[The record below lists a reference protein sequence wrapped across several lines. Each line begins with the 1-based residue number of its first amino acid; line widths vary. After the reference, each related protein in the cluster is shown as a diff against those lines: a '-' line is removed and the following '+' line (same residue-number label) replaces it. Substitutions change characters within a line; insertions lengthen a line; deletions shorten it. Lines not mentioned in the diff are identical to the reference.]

1 MVPQDT
7 TTSNENERVYSI
19 AKKSTLVEAIL
30 TCNVILGFEFYGIS
44 EKKRGFVTF
53 GIAYRIIGVL
63 VKILFLILLFGT
75 GIFASPSRGY
85 GSGYGYGYRYT
96 FDVYWMII
104 IVCGV
109 HIGLDLAYNIFF
121 KIRYQLKVR
130 NLMKQEEEE
139 KERYNNVPIYNIP
152 IHNVPMTQA
161 HPQVYPQS
169 YPQAYP
175 QVYPQSYPQAYPQ
188 AYAQA
193 SPQNYTQASPQNYT
207 QGNPPTYSQVYPQ
220 DSPQTQK
227 V

>member
-7 TTSNENERVYSI
+7 TTSNENEKVYSI

-63 VKILFLILLFGT
+63 VKIVFLILLFGT

-85 GSGYGYGYRYT
+85 GSGYGNRYT

-104 IVCGV
+104 IVWGAI
-109 HIGLDLAYNIFF
+109 IGLDLAYNIFF

-193 SPQNYTQASPQNYT
+193 SPQYYTQA
-207 QGNPPTYSQVYPQ
+207 NPPTYSQVYPQ

>member
-7 TTSNENERVYSI
+7 TATSIENEKVYSI

-30 TCNVILGFEFYGIS
+30 TCNVILGFELYGIS

-63 VKILFLILLFGT
+63 VKIVFLILLFGT
-75 GIFASPSRGY
+75 GIFASPSHGY
-85 GSGYGYGYRYT
+85 GSGYGYGNRYT
-96 FDVYWMII
+96 LDVYWMII
-104 IVCGV
+104 IVWGAI
-109 HIGLDLAYNIFF
+109 IGLDLAYNIFF
-121 KIRYQLKVR
+121 KIRYQFKVR

-152 IHNVPMTQA
+152 IHNVSMTQA

-175 QVYPQSYPQAYPQ
+175 QS
-188 AYAQA
+188 YAQ
-193 SPQNYTQASPQNYT
+193 SPPQNYTQD
-207 QGNPPTYSQVYPQ
+207 NPPTYSQVYSQ

>member
-7 TTSNENERVYSI
+7 ATSNENERVYSI

-63 VKILFLILLFGT
+63 VKIVFLILLFGT

-85 GSGYGYGYRYT
+85 GSGYGYRYT

-104 IVCGV
+104 IVWGAI
-109 HIGLDLAYNIFF
+109 IGLDLAYNIFF
-121 KIRYQLKVR
+121 KIRYQFKVR

-152 IHNVPMTQA
+152 IYNVPMTQA

-175 QVYPQSYPQAYPQ
+175 QVYPQSYPQEYPQ
-188 AYAQA
+188 SYAQ
-193 SPQNYTQASPQNYT
+193 SPPQNYTQD
-207 QGNPPTYSQVYPQ
+207 NPPTYSQVYSQ

>member
-19 AKKSTLVEAIL
+19 AKKSTLVETIL
-30 TCNVILGFEFYGIS
+30 TCNPILGFEFYGIS

-63 VKILFLILLFGT
+63 VKIVFLILLFGT
-75 GIFASPSRGY
+75 GIFASPSHGY
-85 GSGYGYGYRYT
+85 GSGYGYGNRYT
-96 FDVYWMII
+96 LDVYWMII
-104 IVCGV
+104 IVWGV
-109 HIGLDLAYNIFF
+109 IIGLDLAYNIFF
-121 KIRYQLKVR
+121 KIRYQFKVR

-152 IHNVPMTQA
+152 IYNVPMTQA
-161 HPQVYPQS
+161 H
-169 YPQAYP
+169 P

>member
-19 AKKSTLVEAIL
+19 AKKSTFVEAIL

-63 VKILFLILLFGT
+63 VKIVFLILLFGT

-85 GSGYGYGYRYT
+85 GSGYGYRYT
-96 FDVYWMII
+96 FDIYWMII
-104 IVCGV
+104 IVGGV

-152 IHNVPMTQA
+152 TYNVPMTQA

-188 AYAQA
+188 SYAQ
-193 SPQNYTQASPQNYT
+193 SPPQNYTQD
-207 QGNPPTYSQVYPQ
+207 NPPTYSQVYSQ

>member
-30 TCNVILGFEFYGIS
+30 TCNWVLGFEFYGIS
-44 EKKRGFVTF
+44 EKKQGFVMF

-63 VKILFLILLFGT
+63 VKIVFLILLFGT
-75 GIFASPSRGY
+75 GIFASPSHGY
-85 GSGYGYGYRYT
+85 GSGYGYGNRYT
-96 FDVYWMII
+96 LDVYWMII
-104 IVCGV
+104 IVWGAI
-109 HIGLDLAYNIFF
+109 IGLDLAYNIFF
-121 KIRYQLKVR
+121 KIRYQFKVR

-152 IHNVPMTQA
+152 IYNVPMTQA

-169 YPQAYP
+169 YPHAYP

-188 AYAQA
+188 SYAQ
-193 SPQNYTQASPQNYT
+193 SPPQNYTQD
-207 QGNPPTYSQVYPQ
+207 NPPTYSQVYSQ

>member
-7 TTSNENERVYSI
+7 ATSNENERVYSI

-63 VKILFLILLFGT
+63 VKIVFLILLFGT

-85 GSGYGYGYRYT
+85 GSGYGYRYT

-104 IVCGV
+104 IVWGAI
-109 HIGLDLAYNIFF
+109 IGLDLAYNIFF
-121 KIRYQLKVR
+121 KIRYQFKVR

-188 AYAQA
+188 SYAQ
-193 SPQNYTQASPQNYT
+193 SPPQNYTQD
-207 QGNPPTYSQVYPQ
+207 NPPTYSQVYSQ

>member
-7 TTSNENERVYSI
+7 TATSIENEKVYSI

-30 TCNVILGFEFYGIS
+30 TCNVILGFELYGIS

-63 VKILFLILLFGT
+63 VKIVFLILLFGT
-75 GIFASPSRGY
+75 GIFASPSHGY
-85 GSGYGYGYRYT
+85 GSGYGYGNRYT
-96 FDVYWMII
+96 LDVYWMII
-104 IVCGV
+104 IVWGAI
-109 HIGLDLAYNIFF
+109 IGLDLAYNIFF
-121 KIRYQLKVR
+121 KIRYQFKVR

-152 IHNVPMTQA
+152 IYNVPMTQA

-175 QVYPQSYPQAYPQ
+175 QS
-188 AYAQA
+188 YAQ
-193 SPQNYTQASPQNYT
+193 SPPQNYTQD
-207 QGNPPTYSQVYPQ
+207 NPPTYSQVYSQ

>member
-7 TTSNENERVYSI
+7 ATSNENERVYSI

-30 TCNVILGFEFYGIS
+30 TCNVILGFELYGIS

-63 VKILFLILLFGT
+63 VKIVFLILLFGT

-85 GSGYGYGYRYT
+85 GSGYGYRYT

-104 IVCGV
+104 IVWGAI
-109 HIGLDLAYNIFF
+109 IGLDLAYNIFF
-121 KIRYQLKVR
+121 KIRYQFKVR

-152 IHNVPMTQA
+152 TYNVPMTQA

-169 YPQAYP
+169 YPHAYP

-188 AYAQA
+188 SYAQ
-193 SPQNYTQASPQNYT
+193 SPPQNYTQD
-207 QGNPPTYSQVYPQ
+207 NPPTYSQVYSQ

>member
-7 TTSNENERVYSI
+7 TATSIENEKVYSI

-30 TCNVILGFEFYGIS
+30 TCNVILGFELYGIS

-63 VKILFLILLFGT
+63 VKIVFLILLFGT

-85 GSGYGYGYRYT
+85 GSGYGYRYT

-104 IVCGV
+104 IVWGAI
-109 HIGLDLAYNIFF
+109 IGLDLAYNIFF

-152 IHNVPMTQA
+152 IYNVPMTQA

-175 QVYPQSYPQAYPQ
+175 Q
-188 AYAQA
+188 AYA
-193 SPQNYTQASPQNYT
+193 QASPQNYT

>member
-7 TTSNENERVYSI
+7 TTSNENEKVYSI

-30 TCNVILGFEFYGIS
+30 TCNVILGFELYGIS
-44 EKKRGFVTF
+44 EKKQGFVTF

-63 VKILFLILLFGT
+63 VKIVFLILLFGT

-104 IVCGV
+104 IVGGV

-152 IHNVPMTQA
+152 IHNVSMTQA

-175 QVYPQSYPQAYPQ
+175 QSYPQAYPQ

-193 SPQNYTQASPQNYT
+193 SPQYYTQA
-207 QGNPPTYSQVYPQ
+207 NPPTYSQVYPQ